1 MVSTLPAVS
10 AARMASRAGRAC
22 LPGTLIALA
31 VGWLTG
37 AVASPAVATPQA
49 DARDLAARQAQ
60 VTAAPYYWAWW
71 GWEPF
76 EHNVRLGGPSY
87 TTDGG
92 AWWASKWYDRL
103 HREELVQKMAGV
115 GVNLAVTHFYKG
127 FGLKFERPQWQRT
140 AALVKVAHQYGLKV
154 LGYCQFAS
162 LYYETF
168 LAEEPQAE
176 DWAQRGADG
185 GLKPYEGAQYY
196 RWRPCF
202 NHPDF
207 RAYVKRAVRVGIEEV
222 HLDGFNFDNC
232 LSGPCYCERCTK
244 LFRAWLA
251 RRYPQPM
258 TQFGID
264 SFDHV
269 RQPPAPAK
277 PVQIHDP
284 VVRAWIRWRCECLGG
299 FVQEI
304 TSYARSLR
312 PDVILMANPSHPC
325 GAGDTALRSV
335 WPVWVG
341 RHLNLM
347 ITENAN
353 SPELA
358 ADLLVSQVRA
368 HKNAA
373 AIGYR
378 SVPTT
383 WAEGGGRE
391 KSPDASQRLPQ
402 TAAEIGLQVAEAAAN
417 GGVPGANWAT
427 RALGGGDR
435 MRIDRPELRAALGQY
450 LGFVRQHEAVFS
462 AARPLNDVV
471 VLHAFPSLAFNGQY
485 AMEQIAAVEEV
496 LIRSGYSWGV
506 AFDDDLRR
514 LDASSVVVLA
524 GQTHLS
530 DATCAA
536 VQRFADRGG
545 AVVLLGDNGLYDDE
559 GRLLEANRLAGLHG
573 ARVSRL
579 KACQVRPV
587 RDRHW
592 GIFVTLPPAWKQV
605 AATIRTAAADRLSAH
620 LREADTT
627 VTLNAG
633 RDRAGRLVVH
643 LVNYA
648 APKPTRP
655 LQVELG
661 TVAGRPSTVRLLT
674 PGVAERTLTP
684 RRDGVYTIV
693 DVPPVE
699 VYGIL
704 VADHY

>member
-1 MVSTLPAVS
+1 
-10 AARMASRAGRAC
+10 
-22 LPGTLIALA
+22 
-31 VGWLTG
+31 
-37 AVASPAVATPQA
+37 
-49 DARDLAARQAQ
+49 
-60 VTAAPYYWAWW
+60 
-71 GWEPF
+71 
-76 EHNVRLGGPSY
+76 
-87 TTDGG
+87 
-92 AWWASKWYDRL
+92 
-103 HREELVQKMAGV
+103 
-115 GVNLAVTHFYKG
+115 
-127 FGLKFERPQWQRT
+127 
-140 AALVKVAHQYGLKV
+140 
-154 LGYCQFAS
+154 
-162 LYYETF
+162 
-168 LAEEPQAE
+168 
-176 DWAQRGADG
+176 
-185 GLKPYEGAQYY
+185 
-196 RWRPCF
+196 
-202 NHPDF
+202 
-207 RAYVKRAVRVGIEEV
+207 
-222 HLDGFNFDNC
+222 
-232 LSGPCYCERCTK
+232 
-244 LFRAWLA
+244 
-251 RRYPQPM
+251 
-258 TQFGID
+258 
-264 SFDHV
+264 
-269 RQPPAPAK
+269 
-277 PVQIHDP
+277 
-284 VVRAWIRWRCECLGG
+284 
-299 FVQEI
+299 
-304 TSYARSLR
+304 
-312 PDVILMANPSHPC
+312 
-325 GAGDTALRSV
+325 
-335 WPVWVG
+335 
-341 RHLNLM
+341 
-347 ITENAN
+347 
-353 SPELA
+353 
-358 ADLLVSQVRA
+358 
-368 HKNAA
+368 
-373 AIGYR
+373 
-378 SVPTT
+378 
-383 WAEGGGRE
+383 
-391 KSPDASQRLPQ
+391 
-402 TAAEIGLQVAEAAAN
+402 
-417 GGVPGANWAT
+417 
-427 RALGGGDR
+427 